1 MKALPE
7 EKAEI
12 EKKFS
17 RIVTAFETLKNER
30 EDYDHFLANPEDAYY
45 KYWQYYRCL
54 EFWIFF
60 SAKLENYLANNGLA
74 LPFDIILEISNL
86 SNFQT
91 KAGLA
96 KY

>member
-1 MKALPE
+1 MGPKAHFLHQVKITLFKALPQ

-45 KYWQYYRCL
+45 KYWQYYR
-54 EFWIFF
+54 
-60 SAKLENYLANNGLA
+60 
-74 LPFDIILEISNL
+74 
-86 SNFQT
+86 
-91 KAGLA
+91 
-96 KY
+96 